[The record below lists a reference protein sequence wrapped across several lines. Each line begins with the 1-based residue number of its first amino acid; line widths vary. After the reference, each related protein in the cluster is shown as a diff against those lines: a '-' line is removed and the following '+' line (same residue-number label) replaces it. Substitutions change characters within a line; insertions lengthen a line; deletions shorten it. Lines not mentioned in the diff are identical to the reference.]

1 MMYLFAL
8 GGFVLLFAG
17 GEWLVRGAV
26 SVSRRM
32 GISPLLIGMTIV
44 AFCTSAPELLVSLEA
59 ALRGQPDMA
68 VGNVVGSNTANV
80 LLIIGISAL
89 ISPIVVKPAELR
101 RDTLVMLGSVTLFAG
116 LAMRGTLQGWH
127 GGLMVGTLI
136 AYVWYSYWSEIYRHA
151 PGAELHAHE
160 ADEFAGVTRKLWLGL
175 AELAGGLA
183 ALVVGS
189 RMLVTGASD
198 IALSFGVPEAVIGL
212 TLVALGTSLPELATS
227 VMAAARGHADVAV
240 GNVIGSNLFNSLG
253 IIGITA
259 LVEELPVTEAIAS
272 FDIWVML
279 ASALVLTVFLLWR
292 GRIGRIAGGAFLATY
307 VVYIGILYA
316 GF

>member
-1 MMYLFAL
+1 MTYLLAL

-59 ALRGQPDMA
+59 ALRGQVDMA
-68 VGNVVGSNTANV
+68 VGNVVGSNIANV
-80 LLIIGISAL
+80 LFILGISAL
-89 ISPIVVKPAELR
+89 ISPIIVKPAELR
-101 RDTLVMLGSVTLFAG
+101 RDTLVMVGSVAVLAG
-116 LAMRGTLQGWH
+116 LAMQEVIERWH
-127 GGLMVGTLI
+127 GGLMIGALI
-136 AYVWYSYWSEIYRHA
+136 TYVWYSYWTEIYRES
-151 PGAELHAHE
+151 PSAELHMHE
-160 ADEFAGVTRKLWLGL
+160 AGEFAGVTRKLWLGL
-175 AELAGGLA
+175 AELVVGLA

-189 RMLVTGASD
+189 RMLVTGAGE
-198 IALSFGVPEAVIGL
+198 IARTFGVPEAVIGL

-227 VMAAARGHADVAV
+227 IVAVARGHADVAV
-240 GNVIGSNLFNSLG
+240 GNVVGSNIFNALG
-253 IIGITA
+253 IIAITA
-259 LVEELPVTEAIAS
+259 LVSPLSVSETIAS

-279 ASALVLTVFLLWR
+279 GSALLLVPLLLWR
-292 GRIGRIAGGAFLATY
+292 GRIGSLAGGAFLVAY
-307 VVYIGILYA
+307 VVYIGVLYT

>member
-1 MMYLFAL
+1 
-8 GGFVLLFAG
+8 
-17 GEWLVRGAV
+17 
-26 SVSRRM
+26 
-32 GISPLLIGMTIV
+32 
-44 AFCTSAPELLVSLEA
+44 
-59 ALRGQPDMA
+59 
-68 VGNVVGSNTANV
+68 
-80 LLIIGISAL
+80 
-89 ISPIVVKPAELR
+89 
-101 RDTLVMLGSVTLFAG
+101 
-116 LAMRGTLQGWH
+116 
-127 GGLMVGTLI
+127 MVGTLI

-175 AELAGGLA
+175 AELGGGLA

-189 RMLVTGASD
+189 RLLVTGASE

-259 LVEELPVTEAIAS
+259 LVEALPVSEAIAS

-292 GRIGRIAGGAFLATY
+292 GRIGRIAGGAFLAAY
-307 VVYIGILYA
+307 VVYIGSSTQVSSHSTYA
-316 GF
+316 QLSARPLAASWEVLSVER